1 MTTFTLI
8 VLIAFIMALVGQFMA
23 SIEKECYFLMFLF
36 AFEIIAFAYLAKTL
50 M

>member
-1 MTTFTLI
+1 MTIFTFI
-8 VLIAFIMALVGQFMA
+8 VLITFIMALVGQFMA

-36 AFEIIAFAYLAKTL
+36 MFEIIAFAYLARVL